1 VKMHARGLTRRWP
14 ALVLVALV
22 ALLSVEAAA
31 LGAQPPKGNAPSGS
45 PAENGMAGAARPG
58 SLVQLSKGRGCI
70 VERSAPVT
78 GCEKARALKGAGPFM
93 GSRAIAVSPDDR
105 HVYVASSRS
114 NAIAIFRRLPG
125 NGALRQAPG
134 AGGCIASK
142 GAEECATAV
151 GLNGV
156 NSVAISADGRNL
168 YATARGSDAVTA
180 FRRNPNTGALQ
191 QLPGPAGCWSGLPQ
205 PGCGQARGVVGPDVV
220 VASGDGKNVYVG
232 SFFGNAVA
240 AFAREAPLGGLSQL
254 AGSAGC
260 VAASIAGCA
269 TAIGLGAPEG
279 MAISSNGGSLYV
291 ANAIA
296 NTLLT
301 FSRDRDTGV
310 LAQATD
316 GSGCLSATVLSGC
329 TTAVQLE
336 GANAIAI
343 ASGRDVY
350 ATSLLSDSVTAF
362 SRNRQSGLL
371 TQLPGTSACLVYL
384 RAVGCSFGRALSAPE
399 GIAVS
404 SDRRNVYVASFASGA
419 IDVLDRSRKTGAVV
433 QRPGAAGCHAAATL
447 PGCTPARALKGVSSL
462 ALSRD
467 GRNLYATSFGS
478 NAVDVFRRIR

>member
-1 VKMHARGLTRRWP
+1 MRMPGEIRLPLRA
-14 ALVLVALV
+14 ALVLLACLS
-22 ALLSVEAAA
+22 LLLPAAA
-31 LGAQPPKGNAPSGS
+31 VAAKPGKAGG
-45 PAENGMAGAARPG
+45 PASLRPG

-70 VERSAPVT
+70 VDRSAPLR
-78 GCEKARALKGAGPFM
+78 GCEQARALKGAGPFM

-134 AGGCIASK
+134 AAGCIASK
-142 GAEECATAV
+142 GAEDCARAV

-156 NSVAISADGRNL
+156 NSVAVSADGRNV

-180 FRRNPNTGALQ
+180 FRRNPNTGALR

-205 PGCGQARGVVGPDVV
+205 PSCGQGRGVVGPDVV
-220 VASGDGKNVYVG
+220 AASGDGKNVYVG
-232 SFFGNAVA
+232 SFFGSAVA
-240 AFAREAPLGGLSQL
+240 VFNREAPLGGLSQP

-260 VAASIAGCA
+260 LAAAISGCA

-291 ANAIA
+291 ANALA
-296 NTLLT
+296 NTVLT
-301 FSRDRDTGV
+301 FSRDPNSGV

-316 GSGCLSATVLSGC
+316 GSGCFAPAEASGC
-329 TTAVQLE
+329 KAAVQIE

-343 ASGRDVY
+343 AGGRDVY
-350 ATSLLSDSVTAF
+350 VTSLLSDSVTSF
-362 SRNRQSGLL
+362 SRNRQSGALA
-371 TQLPGTSACLVYL
+371 QLPGTSACLIYL
-384 RAVGCSFGRALSAPE
+384 RAAGCSFGRALNAPE

-404 SDRRNVYVASFASGA
+404 SDARNVYVASFLSGA
-419 IDVLDRSRKTGAVV
+419 IDVLDRSRRTGAVA
-433 QRPGAAGCHAAATL
+433 QRPGAAGCHAAL

-467 GRNLYATSFGS
+467 GTNLYATSFGS

>member
-1 VKMHARGLTRRWP
+1 M
-14 ALVLVALV
+14 
-22 ALLSVEAAA
+22 AAA
-31 LGAQPPKGNAPSGS
+31 LLPAAAMAATPGKGDQRALAPH
-45 PAENGMAGAARPG
+45 G
-58 SLVQLSKGRGCI
+58 SLAQLSKGRGCL
-70 VERSAPVT
+70 VDRSAPVA
-78 GCEKARALKGAGPFM
+78 GCGQARALKGAGPFM

-134 AGGCIASK
+134 AAGCIASK
-142 GAEECATAV
+142 GAEDCARAV

-180 FRRNPNTGALQ
+180 FRRNPNTGALR

-205 PGCGQARGVVGPDVV
+205 PGCGQGRGIVGPDVV

-240 AFAREAPLGGLSQL
+240 VFAREAPLGGLSQP

-260 VAASIAGCA
+260 VAATVAGCA

-291 ANAIA
+291 ANALS

-301 FSRDRDTGV
+301 FSRDRSTGV
-310 LAQATD
+310 LTQATD
-316 GSGCLSATVLSGC
+316 GSGCIAATALSGC
-329 TTAVQLE
+329 STAVELE
-336 GANAIAI
+336 GANAITI
-343 ASGRDVY
+343 AGGRDVY
-350 ATSLLSDSVTAF
+350 VTSLLSDSVTSF
-362 SRNRQSGLL
+362 SRNRQSGVLTHLL
-371 TQLPGTSACLVYL
+371 GTSACLVYL

-404 SDRRNVYVASFASGA
+404 SDSRNVYVASFASGA
-419 IDVLDRSRKTGAVV
+419 IDILDRSRKTGAVV